1 MTARPR
7 RLAHD
12 AVETAATEVVVL
24 LVGLVTGVITARLLG
39 PHDRGLLSL
48 LGVFPTTLAI
58 FVKLG
63 VGPANVY
70 FLRREHAAPGA
81 VLANSVTLALVVAT
95 ACVALVLGFRERL
108 LGTILRGAT
117 SGELAILM
125 PVVPAAVLQSY
136 LFGILQGQGQFR
148 LFNRR
153 SLWQALATCA
163 GMATVLWA
171 LGLGLRAALLVTVS
185 VQVATTAWVLWT
197 VARTTP
203 RGTVHPDATLL
214 GRTLRFGLKS
224 HVQLLVAHLHA
235 RIDLYMLA
243 FYLAPAEVAFY
254 AIATR
259 LAELIFMVPNSL
271 GVAVYPRLAARDPAD
286 AHALT
291 ARACRVVFGM
301 VVPVAV
307 ALVVAGPW
315 IIPLWYGAAYTPA
328 VAPLRL
334 LVPATC
340 FMSLYFLLSRNF
352 TSRNRQE
359 VNLLAATLALGGNV
373 ALNVVLIPRLGIT
386 GAAAASML
394 SYGLAAGLLA
404 AAFLRTSGLGL
415 REVLVPRPAEL
426 GEYVARLLG
435 PLRPAAREAGR

>member
-1 MTARPR
+1 MTTPPR

-12 AVETAATEVVVL
+12 ALETAATEVVVL
-24 LVGLVTGVITARLLG
+24 VIGLVTGVITARLLG

-48 LGVFPTTLAI
+48 LGVFPTTLAV

-70 FLRREHAAPGA
+70 FLRREGAAPGP
-81 VLANSVTLALVVAT
+81 VLANSAALALVVGV
-95 ACVALVLGFRERL
+95 ACVALVLAFREPL
-108 LGTILRGAT
+108 LRTILRGAT

-125 PVVPAAVLQSY
+125 PLVPAAVLQSY

-153 SLWQALATCA
+153 SLWQALATCL
-163 GMATVLWA
+163 GMATALWA
-171 LGLGLRAALLVTVS
+171 LGFGLRAALLVTVG
-185 VQVATTAWVLWT
+185 VQLATTAWVLWT
-197 VARTTP
+197 VLRATP
-203 RGTVHPDATLL
+203 RGTVRPDGTLL

-235 RIDLYMLA
+235 RLDLYMLA

-259 LAELIFMVPNSL
+259 LAELIFMFPNSL

-291 ARACRVVFGM
+291 ARACRIVFGT

-307 ALVVAGPW
+307 VLAVGGQWV
-315 IIPLWYGAAYTPA
+315 IPLWYGPAYTPA

-359 VNLLAATLALGGNV
+359 VNLLAAGVALGGNV
-373 ALNVVLIPRLGIT
+373 ALNVVLIPRLGIS
-386 GAAAASML
+386 GAAAASLL
-394 SYGLAAGLLA
+394 SYGLAASILA
-404 AAFLRTSGLGL
+404 IAFLRTSGLGL

-426 GEYVARLLG
+426 GEYVSRMLG
-435 PLRPAAREAGR
+435 PLRAIPREAGR